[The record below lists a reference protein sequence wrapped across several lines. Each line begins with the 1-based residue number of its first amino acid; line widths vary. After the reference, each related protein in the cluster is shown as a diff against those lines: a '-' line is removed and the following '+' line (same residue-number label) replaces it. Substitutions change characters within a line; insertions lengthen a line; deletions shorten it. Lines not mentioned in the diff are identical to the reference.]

1 MLTKLRLEKTQRTR
15 EAAKGAS
22 SSVVRTS
29 ASHPAQQVF
38 PVDLVP
44 PSVEKK
50 QRKRKSKSK
59 EKRQDAPERTP
70 KKAKTLGEDVGSSG
84 SKALVSHDL
93 ELHKG
98 VNVALTQT
106 ENEVLLSCFKRGD
119 FMTDLLE
126 LQARAMAAVRLLAH
140 ERSQE
145 SAKELEDLKLR
156 LADSRGALKKV
167 MEAKFAQDQV
177 NKLTS
182 ELSASKS
189 DISKL
194 EMRCGE
200 LERKEEELTAKL
212 SRQHEELHGVIQNRY
227 DALLVKDETIAK
239 LEHEIATLK
248 DCVLNVAEEGFNQA
262 VRQAVLQAVLLYGV
276 SVDGNQFDVE
286 KEVFQ
291 GQLIPIEDMPN
302 KGADKVDEGGE
313 VHGGNEEDTPEGEGG
328 EDGEDEEGTLEA
340 GVDDADGEGSVEAEE
355 AE

>member
-1 MLTKLRLEKTQRTR
+1 MAQAGASDMLTKLRLEKAQRTR

-22 SSVVRTS
+22 SSAVRTS
-29 ASHPAQQVF
+29 ASHPAQQVI

-44 PSVEKK
+44 PLVEKK

-59 EKRQDAPERTP
+59 EKRQDPPEHTP

-93 ELHKG
+93 ECHKG
-98 VNVALTQT
+98 VNVALIQT
-106 ENEVLLSCFKRGD
+106 ENEVLLSCFKGGD

-145 SAKELEDLKLR
+145 SAKELEDLKSR
-156 LADSRGALKKV
+156 LVDSRGALKKV
-167 MEAKFAQDQV
+167 MEAKFALQDQV

-182 ELSASKS
+182 ELSVSKS

-212 SRQHEELHGVIQNRY
+212 SRQHEELHGVIQDRD
-227 DALLVKDETIAK
+227 DALLTKDETIAK
-239 LEHEIATLK
+239 LEHEVATLK
-248 DCVLNVAEEGFNQA
+248 DCVLNVAEE
-262 VRQAVLQAVLLYGV
+262 
-276 SVDGNQFDVE
+276 
-286 KEVFQ
+286 
-291 GQLIPIEDMPN
+291 
-302 KGADKVDEGGE
+302 
-313 VHGGNEEDTPEGEGG
+313 
-328 EDGEDEEGTLEA
+328 
-340 GVDDADGEGSVEAEE
+340 
-355 AE
+355 